1 MAIGFVLISVAPAK
15 EQDVYKKLLKIKE
28 IVELHPLLG
37 KYDFLAKLEV
47 KDFDYLVK
55 IVTDQIRTIDG
66 VVETETYPG
75 VKL

>member
-15 EQDVYKKLLKIKE
+15 EQEVYKKLLKIKE

>member
-1 MAIGFVLISVAPAK
+1 MAIGFVLVSVAPAK
-15 EQDVYKKLLKIKE
+15 EQDVYKKLLKVKQ

-37 KYDFLAKLEV
+37 RYDFLAKLEV
-47 KDFDYLVK
+47 KDFDLLVK
-55 IVTDQIRTIDG
+55 IVTDDIRGIDG